1 MTTYADFQP
10 TRLFQP
16 TVAISPDG
24 SQVAYSD
31 NEAGQFNLVVQPT
44 DGGAPRRLTSYT
56 DNAVRSVTWQ
66 PDGAALVY
74 TADQQGDEFY
84 QIYRIAARGG
94 EPAAL
99 AGVRRERQGGDGP
112 GRAAARPRRRRAPPG
127 GRHRGH
133 VLRRA
138 VDAGQRDPVRGG
150 GTQQHRPATVPGARG
165 RRRPGRPDV

>member
-16 TVAISPDG
+16 TVALSPDG

-31 NEAGQFNLVVQPT
+31 NESGQFNLVVQPT

-94 EPAAL
+94 EPEARTGAGWRTPRTTGWRRTRTCCCSTSPAASP
-99 AGVRRERQGGDGP
+99 AGWSPPRARSSP
-112 GRAAARPRRRRAPPG
+112 G
-127 GRHRGH
+127 
-133 VLRRA
+133 
-138 VDAGQRDPVRGG
+138 
-150 GTQQHRPATVPGARG
+150 RG
-165 RRRPGRPDV
+165 RRTARSCAWWRYAATPTSDRTWCPWPAATWP